1 MSNQGKGNK
10 YSEGWLPI
18 KNITNGMI
26 VLDNNEK
33 VTGLKI
39 APKNIFI
46 MDEDSQENTIRA
58 LNNFYNSLDFE
69 FWLVVSDRV
78 VDISLYQS
86 QLQLLYNNVSKP
98 KLRKLISEDIEKGNQ
113 FMNSNVVDTEYYL
126 LFRDKNPDV
135 IGKKIRNIINGL
147 ATCGLNAMQTTNEDL
162 RTLIENF
169 LNGGVRTEFGTVV
182 SI

>member
-1 MSNQGKGNK
+1 
-10 YSEGWLPI
+10 
-18 KNITNGMI
+18 
-26 VLDNNEK
+26 
-33 VTGLKI
+33 
-39 APKNIFI
+39 